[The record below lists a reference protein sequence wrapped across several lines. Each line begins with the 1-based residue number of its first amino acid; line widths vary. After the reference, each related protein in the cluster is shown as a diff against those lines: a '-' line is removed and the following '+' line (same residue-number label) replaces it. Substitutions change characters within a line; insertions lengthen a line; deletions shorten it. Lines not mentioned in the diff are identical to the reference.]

1 MNPKATTSLEAK
13 KFSCKLQSQ
22 GMKSPQPLSS
32 KTLLPNPGT
41 PSRSTKGGGAIVE
54 APEVHYLE
62 MIQSGSTD
70 GVSKVSL
77 PLGPTQIRARLGWR
91 GLDTLCILDRW
102 RCQESFVSYQHT
114 QSRSQQLCQTTMHG
128 GCTIAICST
137 WTKLL
142 GEST

>member
-1 MNPKATTSLEAK
+1 MEYDTKAGQVLEFDFDKDKKVWGMAFPRDLIVVDLVKPLAPEQLGPREALMNPKATTSLEAK

-70 GVSKVSL
+70 GASKGYYERKRKFIHVDVEYVDHN
-77 PLGPTQIRARLGWR
+77 I
-91 GLDTLCILDRW
+91 
-102 RCQESFVSYQHT
+102 Y
-114 QSRSQQLCQTTMHG
+114 
-128 GCTIAICST
+128 
-137 WTKLL
+137 
-142 GEST
+142 